1 MIAEDRCRQD
11 GRDLP
16 LSRAAPADDQR
27 AGRTAGLVIG
37 PDLGCTP
44 ASRNSVIM
52 ERDLGPAAWPRAG
65 PGTLRAREGRAAA
78 ACAGAGRARL
88 AFRGPL

>member
-27 AGRTAGLVIG
+27 AGRAGLVIG

-44 ASRNSVIM
+44 R
-52 ERDLGPAAWPRAG
+52 EQKFRDHGAG
-65 PGTLRAREGRAAA
+65 PGPGGVAAGWARDA
-78 ACAGAGRARL
+78 AGA
-88 AFRGPL
+88 RGAGCCGLCRCGPGAAGLPGAA